1 MESDISVNILMVD
14 DHPENLL
21 ALEAVLADEPYR
33 LIRANSGS
41 EALKCLLRDDISLI
55 LLDVQM
61 PDMDGFETARHIQ
74 AYERSRHIPII
85 FLSATSK
92 DAIHLSAGYSA
103 GGIDYMVKP
112 FVPQILKAKVQAF
125 VRLFKMQ
132 LRLQQQTVQLTQ
144 TNEALVKA
152 TEQLTKAEA
161 QARIVMETSLDA
173 VVVFDRRGTIL
184 RVNPA
189 AAEQFGYPSDKLVN
203 RPLSFILPGLVQS
216 HFQEIIGKR
225 WETELLRQDGSMFPA
240 EIQLGHSTDVG
251 LLFACTIRDITERRK
266 AEEALIQAKEAAER
280 ASSSKSGLLAFLS
293 HKIRDPLSGVTG
305 MMDLLMESDLEPEQ
319 RKLAD
324 MIMQSANAM
333 VSIMNNL
340 LDYSRLESGGME
352 LKEEAFSLRGCLEQV
367 RDIFAGQL
375 KAKQLDFVVMM
386 DPELPSAVLGDAARL
401 RQILIHV
408 VGNSVKFTNDGG
420 VYVFVLQTARTENSL
435 TAEFLVKDS
444 GSGISPD
451 KADLLLNSFAQ
462 GEDSNGRIYSG
473 AGLGLPIAKALA
485 EMMGGSIRIEAP
497 GEPGALVAVQ
507 VVFRLCGSAEAGL
520 LNLEQAIHLAD
531 AKALAPMQPQQI
543 LVVDDREL
551 DRNLLQH
558 MLRHLGHSVELV
570 RNGEKALQ
578 ARASGRS
585 YDLVIVDIH
594 QPDSN
599 VTELGR
605 RLQETSPPDGNETL
619 IALTDDPSKERE
631 RACMEAG
638 FAEVIR
644 KPIRMEGLRQLILR
658 HTT

>member
-1 MESDISVNILMVD
+1 MESDNSVNILLVD

-41 EALKCLLRDDISLI
+41 EALKCLLRDEISLI

-132 LRLQQQTVQLTQ
+132 LRLQHQTAQLTQ
-144 TNEALVKA
+144 ANEALVQA

-161 QARIVMETSLDA
+161 QARIVMETSLDT

-189 AAEQFGYPSDKLVN
+189 ATEQFGYTSDNLVN
-203 RPLSFILPGLVQS
+203 RPLSFLLPGLVQS
-216 HFQEIIGKR
+216 PFQEMAGKR
-225 WETELLRQDGSMFPA
+225 WETELSRRDGSEFPA
-240 EIQLGHSTDVG
+240 EIQLGYSTDGG
-251 LLFACTIRDITERRK
+251 LLFACSIRDITERRK

-280 ASSSKSGLLAFLS
+280 ASSSKSGLFAFLS

-305 MMDLLMESDLEPEQ
+305 MMDLLMESGLEPEQ

-324 MIMQSANAM
+324 MIMQSGNAM

-352 LKEEAFSLRGCLEQV
+352 LEEEAFSLRGCLEQV

-375 KAKQLDFVVMM
+375 KAQQLDFVVMM
-386 DPELPSAVLGDAARL
+386 DPELPAAVLGDAARL

-408 VGNSVKFTNDGG
+408 VGNAVKFTNDGG
-420 VYVFVLQTARTENSL
+420 VYVFVLQTARTENSV
-435 TAEFLVKDS
+435 TAEFLVKDT
-444 GSGISPD
+444 GIGIPPN

-462 GEDSNGRIYSG
+462 GEDSHGRINSG
-473 AGLGLPIAKALA
+473 AGLGLPIAKSLA

-507 VVFRLCGSAEAGL
+507 VVFRLCSSAEASL
-520 LNLEQAIHLAD
+520 LDLDQAIHLAD
-531 AKALAPMQPQQI
+531 VKALVPMQPQQI

-551 DRNLLQH
+551 DRSLLQH

-594 QPDSN
+594 QPDSH

-605 RLQETSPPDGNETL
+605 RLQQTSPPDGNETL
-619 IALTDDPSKERE
+619 IALTDDSSKEQE

-638 FAEVIR
+638 FAEIIR